1 MSVMKRLV
9 FPREVLLVEVE
20 RRCGEP
26 VCGARVRL
34 SLTKAQARAYTGF
47 ECERCGRWYA
57 DALAEPDIPEWWEEL
72 NVASLRGLK
81 PSRESLNP
89 EGESPKPP
97 RESLKPKS
105 ESVPQRKSAARE
117 TPPPKKVSKPAPR
130 ISRKVKDNDEDEP
143 ESVVRLSEEW
153 RRLGGKRESEP
164 VNAEGERGD
173 SF

>member
-1 MSVMKRLV
+1 MKRFV

-57 DALAEPDIPEWWEEL
+57 DALAERDIPEWWEEL

-81 PSRESLNP
+81 PA
-89 EGESPKPP
+89 

-105 ESVPQRKSAARE
+105 ERAPERKSAPRNA
-117 TPPPKKVSKPAPR
+117 PPLPGEVSKPAPGV
-130 ISRKVKDNDEDEP
+130 SRTVEDDDEDEP

-153 RRLGGKRESEP
+153 RRLGGERESAPED
-164 VNAEGERGD
+164 AEGERGN

>member
-1 MSVMKRLV
+1 MKRLV

-57 DALAEPDIPEWWEEL
+57 DALAERDIPEWWDEL

-81 PSRESLNP
+81 PA
-89 EGESPKPP
+89 
-97 RESLKPKS
+97 RESLKPKTESLKPES
-105 ESVPQRKSAARE
+105 ESAPERKSAPRDL
-117 TPPPKKVSKPAPR
+117 PPFPKEVSKPAR
-130 ISRKVKDNDEDEP
+130 RVSRKVEEDDEDEP

-153 RRLGGKRESEP
+153 RRLGGERESAPEE
-164 VNAEGERGD
+164 AEGERGD

>member
-1 MSVMKRLV
+1 MKRLV

-26 VCGARVRL
+26 VCGARVKL

-57 DALAEPDIPEWWEEL
+57 DALAERDIPEWWEEL

-81 PSRESLNP
+81 PSRESLKP
-89 EGESPKPP
+89 EGES
-97 RESLKPKS
+97 LKPSRVSSKPEG
-105 ESVPQRKSAARE
+105 ESVPQRKSAARD
-117 TPPPKKVSKPAPR
+117 TPPSPKKVSKPAPGV
-130 ISRKVKDNDEDEP
+130 SRKVEVDEEDEP

-153 RRLGGKRESEP
+153 RRLGGKRESAPED
-164 VNAEGERGD
+164 AEGERGD

>member
-1 MSVMKRLV
+1 MKRLV

-57 DALAEPDIPEWWEEL
+57 DALAERDVPEWWEEL
-72 NVASLRGLK
+72 NVASLSGLK
-81 PSRESLNP
+81 PA
-89 EGESPKPP
+89 

-105 ESVPQRKSAARE
+105 ESAPERKSAPRDL
-117 TPPPKKVSKPAPR
+117 PPLPEEVSKPA
-130 ISRKVKDNDEDEP
+130 RKV
-143 ESVVRLSEEW
+143 
-153 RRLGGKRESEP
+153 
-164 VNAEGERGD
+164 
-173 SF
+173 

>member
-1 MSVMKRLV
+1 MKRLV

-57 DALAEPDIPEWWEEL
+57 DALAERDIPEWWDEL

-81 PSRESLNP
+81 PEIESAP
-89 EGESPKPP
+89 E
-97 RESLKPKS
+97 L
-105 ESVPQRKSAARE
+105 KSAPHTLPPSRKEIAKHARI
-117 TPPPKKVSKPAPR
+117 V
-130 ISRKVKDNDEDEP
+130 SRKVEEADEDEP

-153 RRLGGKRESEP
+153 RRLGGERESAPED
-164 VNAEGERGD
+164 AEGERGD

>member
-1 MSVMKRLV
+1 MKRFV

-26 VCGARVRL
+26 VCGARVKL

-57 DALAEPDIPEWWEEL
+57 DALYERDIPEWWEEL

-81 PSRESLNP
+81 PAR
-89 EGESPKPP
+89 G
-97 RESLKPKS
+97 SLKPVS
-105 ESVPQRKSAARE
+105 ESVSKQKGEARALQ
-117 TPPPKKVSKPAPR
+117 PPPKAASKPAPKLPR
-130 ISRKVKDNDEDEP
+130 VVEEDDDDEP
-143 ESVVRLSEEW
+143 EAVLRLSEEW
-153 RRLGGKRESEP
+153 RRLGEERESSPE
-164 VNAEGERGD
+164 VAEEKRGG

>member
-1 MSVMKRLV
+1 MKRLV

-26 VCGARVRL
+26 VCGARVKL

-57 DALAEPDIPEWWEEL
+57 DALAERDIPEWWEEL

-81 PSRESLNP
+81 PAP
-89 EGESPKPP
+89 ESPKPVGEGP
-97 RESLKPKS
+97 NHARESLKPES
-105 ESVPQRKSAARE
+105 EGAPKQKSAPR
-117 TPPPKKVSKPAPR
+117 TPPPRGEVSKPAPR
-130 ISRKVKDNDEDEP
+130 VSRAVEDDGDEP
-143 ESVVRLSEEW
+143 EAVLRLSEEW
-153 RRLGGKRESEP
+153 RRLGGERESAP
-164 VNAEGERGD
+164 DTADDGRGD

>member
-1 MSVMKRLV
+1 MKRLV

-57 DALAEPDIPEWWEEL
+57 DALAERDIPEWWEEL

-81 PSRESLNP
+81 PA
-89 EGESPKPP
+89 
-97 RESLKPKS
+97 RESLKPKAES
-105 ESVPQRKSAARE
+105 LKPKIESVPERKSA
-117 TPPPKKVSKPAPR
+117 PLNPQPLPKRV
-130 ISRKVKDNDEDEP
+130 SRKVEDDDEDEP

-153 RRLGGKRESEP
+153 RRLGGERESAPED
-164 VNAEGERGD
+164 AEVERGD

>member
-20 RRCGEP
+20 RRCGEFA
-26 VCGARVRL
+26 CGARVRL

-57 DALAEPDIPEWWEEL
+57 DALAERDIPEWWEEL

-81 PSRESLNP
+81 PAS
-89 EGESPKPP
+89 
-97 RESLKPKS
+97 ESLKPETESLKPES
-105 ESVPQRKSAARE
+105 ERAPERKSAPRNPPARKE
-117 TPPPKKVSKPAPR
+117 VSKPAR
-130 ISRKVKDNDEDEP
+130 GVSRKVEDDEEDEP

-153 RRLGGKRESEP
+153 RRLGGERESAPED
-164 VNAEGERGD
+164 AEVERGD